1 MDDGHQDKI
10 MVSFCI
16 ASYNRYEV
24 IKEIIEELLEINN
37 DRFEIVVSDD
47 KSPDDTAERLRTIN
61 DDRLKVYENKEN
73 VGSMQNIYESLNRG
87 SGEFLFYVNDRDNV
101 MASKINE
108 MIKIFE
114 ELEKREVAYGKCVPE
129 IKGDIKFQI
138 YKKGEDALRRFACRV
153 SHPTGYFFRRDCWEH
168 VKNKKAVFK
177 KEKYGD
183 YGFTHI
189 CAILALK
196 HDGAR
201 VYGDFCDVGRERIDF
216 KKVRSGFYNNRSDK
230 RLWYTPEVQERE
242 LKIAYYFLKKIG
254 VPQTTL
260 NKILVDRFNE
270 CMCRV
275 VINYKILVNQPA
287 NSYHYGVVPPEN
299 TASISIK
306 NGLYLWDKYRRFIKR
321 QKNESFLVKKIDIVA
336 LKVYYAFFANCFS
349 KRQVYYQM
357 VGREVW
363 K

>member
-1 MDDGHQDKI
+1 MDNGHQNKV

-24 IKEIIEELLEINN
+24 TKELIEELLEINS

-47 KSPDDTAERLRTIN
+47 KSPDDTAEKLRTIH

-87 SGEFLFYVNDRDNV
+87 NGEFLFYLNDRDNV
-101 MASKINE
+101 KASKINE

-114 ELEKREVAYGKCVPE
+114 ELEKREVGYGKFVPE
-129 IKGDIKFQI
+129 IKKDIKFQI
-138 YKKGEDALRRFACRV
+138 YKKGEDALQRFACRV
-153 SHPTGYFFRRDCWEH
+153 SHPTGYFFRRDCWEL
-168 VKNKKAVFK
+168 VKNKKAIFK
-177 KEKYGD
+177 EEKYGD

-189 CAILALK
+189 CAVLALN

-201 VYGDFCDVGRERIDF
+201 IFGDFCDIGRERIDF

-254 VPQTTL
+254 VSQTVL
-260 NKILVDRFNE
+260 NKILVDRFYE

-275 VINYKILVNQPA
+275 VIDYRVLVNQPA
-287 NSYHYGVVPPEN
+287 NSYHYGITPPEN
-299 TASISIK
+299 TTSISIR
-306 NGLYLWDKYRRFIKR
+306 NGLYLWNKYRNFIKKV
-321 QKNESFLVKKIDIVA
+321 KNEGFLLKEIDIMAV
-336 LKVYYAFFANCFS
+336 KVYYTFFVNCFS
-349 KRQVYYQM
+349 QGQAYLQRT
-357 VGREVW
+357 RNEI
-363 K
+363 

>member
-1 MDDGHQDKI
+1 MDVRHPNKVI
-10 MVSFCI
+10 VSFCI
-16 ASYNRYEV
+16 ASYNRYEI
-24 IKEIIEELLEINN
+24 IKELIEELLEINN

-47 KSPDDTAERLRTIN
+47 KSPDFTAEKLRTIH
-61 DDRLKVYENKEN
+61 DERLKVYENKEN

-87 SGEFLFYVNDRDNV
+87 SGEFLFYVNDRDNIR
-101 MASKINE
+101 ATKINE

-138 YKKGEDALRRFACRV
+138 YKKGEDALRCFACRI
-153 SHPTGYFFRRDCWEH
+153 SHPTGYFFHRDCWRH
-168 VKNKKAVFK
+168 VKNKKSIFK
-177 KEKYGD
+177 EEKYGD

-201 VYGDFCDVGRERIDF
+201 IYGDFCDVGRERIDF

-242 LKIAYYFLKKIG
+242 LKIAYHFLKKIS
-254 VPQTTL
+254 VPQTIL

-275 VINYKILVNQPA
+275 VIDYKILVNQPA
-287 NSYHYGVVPPEN
+287 NSYHYGVAPPEN
-299 TASISIK
+299 TTSISIK
-306 NGLYLWDKYRRFIKR
+306 NGLCLWYKYRHFIKR
-321 QKNESFLVKKIDIVA
+321 QKNESFLVKEIDIVA
-336 LKVYYAFFANCFS
+336 VKVYYTFFVNCFS
-349 KRQVYYQM
+349 KRQIYYQR
-357 VGREVW
+357 VGREI
-363 K
+363 